1 MNSWICH
8 AGGAARLIQLRG
20 PDRFQTDF
28 ELALFMAHIGP
39 IVRPHIIA
47 GGIITKWPHD

>member
-39 IVRPHIIA
+39 IVRPHKL
-47 GGIITKWPHD
+47 T